1 MSSNLKITRIMRK
14 IILSFISVLFSLNIA
29 AKPRVVVGITVE
41 DLRYD
46 CLQLFWDGFSTGGF
60 KKLAT
65 EGMQCVSARYP
76 FAATDAAADLA
87 ALSTSSTAFVNGIVD
102 GEVYDREQK
111 KYKLAVYDASVSAVG
126 ENRTFSAANLQS
138 PTFAD
143 RLFERN
149 YGLSKVFSA
158 AVSPETAILQS
169 GHSGECYWV
178 NNITGKWASSSYY
191 MDALPVWVSE
201 FTDLGTSC
209 SKKWMP
215 MYPASYYVTY
225 EKGQMPFA
233 YELKAACNGLKF
245 YENMATTPYANDF
258 VCDFVLKAIDEE
270 KIGSDLIT
278 DALLIGLSAKPF
290 FMQEGRNMSMEL
302 EDAYMRLDKCIERLI
317 MKLNGKFGKDG
328 YLLYVVGTRS
338 SMGEMPP
345 APISKNLQWKEFG
358 TDRYAA
364 LLNSYLKGI
373 YGVDGLVEKFGRGN
387 IYLKHKL
394 IEDNNLSLQAV
405 QNTTVEFLFMTRG
418 VLLAA
423 TASDLNAAACRG
435 EVPAMA
441 FNRQVSGDVLYTL
454 MPMYYEADLHE
465 RTTGYCAHKDLPVP
479 LFLYGSGIDAGKDGN
494 LRDVAKLG
502 ILLEWMIGYKD

>member
-29 AKPRVVVGITVE
+29 AKPKVVVGITVE

-60 KKLAT
+60 KKLAA

-111 KYKLAVYDASVSAVG
+111 EYKLAVYDASVSAVG

-215 MYPASYYVTY
+215 MYPASYYTTY
-225 EKGQMPFA
+225 KKGEIPFA
-233 YELKAACNGLKF
+233 YELKAACNGLDF
-245 YENMATTPYANDF
+245 YDNMATTPYANDF

-270 KIGSDLIT
+270 KIGADLIT
-278 DALLIGLSAKPF
+278 DALFVGLSAKPF
-290 FMQEGRNMSMEL
+290 FMQEGKNLSMEL
-302 EDAYMRLDKCIERLI
+302 EDAYIRLDKCIERLL
-317 MKLNGKFGKDG
+317 MKLEIKFGKDG
-328 YLLYVVGTRS
+328 FLLYVAGTRS
-338 SMGEMPP
+338 AMGEMPP
-345 APISKNLQWKEFG
+345 ALVSKNLQWQEFG

-373 YGVDGLVEKFGRGN
+373 YGIDGMVAKFARGN
-387 IYLKHKL
+387 VFLNHKI
-394 IEDNNLSLQAV
+394 IEDNNLRLADV
-405 QNTTVEFLFMTRG
+405 QGTVTEFLFMTRG
-418 VLLAA
+418 VLSAA
-423 TASDLNAAACRG
+423 TAVELSEASCRG
-435 EVPAMA
+435 EKTGIA
-441 FNRQVSGDVLYTL
+441 FNRHVSGDVLYTL
-454 MPMYYEADLHE
+454 LPMYYEADIH
-465 RTTGYCAHKDLPVP
+465 RKTTGFCAHKDMPVP
-479 LFLYGSGIDAGKDGN
+479 LFLYGEGIDAEKNRTLQDMT
-494 LRDVAKLG
+494 KLG
-502 ILLEWMIGYKD
+502 VLLEWISGIY